1 MAIFTFIA
9 IGWMSVCN
17 RRMKEVNFAVL
28 QFNQA
33 AVSSTITGVIM
44 VMICI
49 HAKQIPFMYDSY
61 WTYLEMIAAALANF
75 FGQTLFV
82 IAEQNANPATVQL
95 LAYVGV
101 FYMFGSDY
109 FFFHQT
115 ITPIQ
120 QLGVSICLASSVG
133 VVVYKICNKPKTI
146 E

>member
-1 MAIFTFIA
+1 
-9 IGWMSVCN
+9 
-17 RRMKEVNFAVL
+17 
-28 QFNQA
+28 
-33 AVSSTITGVIM
+33 M

-133 VVVYKICNKPKTI
+133 VVIYKICNKPKTI